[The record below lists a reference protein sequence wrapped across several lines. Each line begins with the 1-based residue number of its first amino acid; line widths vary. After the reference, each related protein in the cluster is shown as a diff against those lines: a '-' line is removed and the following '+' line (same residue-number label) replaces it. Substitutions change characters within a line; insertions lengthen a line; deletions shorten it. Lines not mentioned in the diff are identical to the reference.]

1 VRSYDGRDYV
11 LERAITTDF
20 ALVRAAVGDRHGN
33 LVFHRSARN
42 FNPLSAMAGRIT
54 VAEVERLVEPG
65 ELDPDAVHLPGVFV
79 QRVVELTP
87 EQAADKH
94 IEKRTVRTGRTD
106 RQEAVN

>member
-1 VRSYDGRDYV
+1 
-11 LERAITTDF
+11 
-20 ALVRAAVGDRHGN
+20 
-33 LVFHRSARN
+33 
-42 FNPLSAMAGRIT
+42 LSAACSGVSSTTRWTTTPGRCTASGSSSPGSTSRSTSATVIRPAMAESGLKLR
-54 VAEVERLVEPG
+54 AERLVEPG